1 MPQKNNNTY
10 SKPKFLIA
18 FAITVAVLAS
28 LQAIFQ
34 FDVPPY
40 PIVMEEAMGDTDIVD
55 SLDYAEEVI
64 EDELLAEQATTIPE
78 DTRIEEKQDSVKEEE
93 IAKADSINEQIDST
107 AIDSNV
113 TQPIKNI
120 RIGSHLWSYHDC
132 FPDVQDVQII
142 AAQKNGV
149 RPARSRDDVKK
160 LVKRHKLVDITHSPY
175 YIVDDLSHS
184 MPYLVPKAQ
193 QLLNT
198 ISINFIDS
206 LISKGMKPFLPV
218 ISSVLRSTDDV
229 SRLQR
234 GNRNATSNSCHCYGT
249 TIDIAY
255 HRFMPLDA
263 SIEELSN
270 KDLVRWDDNLKFV
283 LGEVLNDLRA
293 QGKCYVKY
301 ERKQACFH
309 LTVR

>member
-1 MPQKNNNTY
+1 MAQHNKY
-10 SKPKFLIA
+10 SKPKFLIV
-18 FAITVAVLAS
+18 FAITIALLTS
-28 LQAIFQ
+28 LQAIFH
-34 FDVPPY
+34 FDVPAY
-40 PIVMEEAMGDTDIVD
+40 PIVSQEAVGETDIVD
-55 SLDYAEEVI
+55 SLDYI
-64 EDELLAEQATTIPE
+64 EDPMEDNDERLAENTTVTSQEE
-78 DTRIEEKQDSVKEEE
+78 DRELDTEKEMPLTVST
-93 IAKADSINEQIDST
+93 DSISENQDTLST
-107 AIDSNV
+107 DSNAL
-113 TQPIKNI
+113 QPRRNI

-132 FPDVQDVQII
+132 FPDIQDVQII
-142 AAQKNGV
+142 AAKRNGI
-149 RPARSRDDVKK
+149 RPARSRDDVKR
-160 LVKRHKLVDITHSPY
+160 LVRHHRLVDISHSPY
-175 YIVDDLSHS
+175 YVVDNLSHS

-206 LISKGMKPFLPV
+206 LISKGMKPYLPV

-229 SRLQR
+229 QRLQR
-234 GNRNATSNSCHCYGT
+234 GNRNATTNSCHCYGT

-263 SIEELSN
+263 SIEKLSS
-270 KDLVRWDDNLKFV
+270 KDMIRWDDNLKFV